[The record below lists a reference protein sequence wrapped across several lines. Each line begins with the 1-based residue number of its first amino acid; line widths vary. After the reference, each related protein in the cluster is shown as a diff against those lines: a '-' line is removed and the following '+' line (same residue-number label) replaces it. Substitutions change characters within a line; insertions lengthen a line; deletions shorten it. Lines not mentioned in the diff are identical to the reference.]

1 MTRYER
7 GSQIRT
13 NKKTASAVVG
23 KVVHVM
29 EYSTA
34 PIGACRYSRIIGA
47 VQTTS
52 LAGSFDSKHFPKF
65 I

>member
-23 KVVHVM
+23 IVVHVM
-29 EYSTA
+29 EYSE
-34 PIGACRYSRIIGA
+34 P
-47 VQTTS
+47 Q
-52 LAGSFDSKHFPKF
+52 
-65 I
+65 